1 MTYRM
6 YALYNKAT
14 ELYEGIMLYR
24 SDVQANRAYQAMLVA
39 SKGKVSADD
48 FDIYCLGTFDNE
60 TAQVVYQGAALKV
73 DFVPRFVPEE
83 EKMSDERDENS
94 VL

>member
-6 YALYNKAT
+6 YCLYNKAT

-24 SDVQANRAYQAMLVA
+24 SDVVACRALDATFEANR
-39 SKGKVSADD
+39 GRINPDD
-48 FDIYCLGTFDNE
+48 LELYCLGTFDNE
-60 TAQVVYQGAALKV
+60 TAKLVYQGDKGKV
-73 DFVPRFVPEE
+73 EYVPRSVPEE
-83 EKMSDERDENS
+83 SLMSSKKDENS